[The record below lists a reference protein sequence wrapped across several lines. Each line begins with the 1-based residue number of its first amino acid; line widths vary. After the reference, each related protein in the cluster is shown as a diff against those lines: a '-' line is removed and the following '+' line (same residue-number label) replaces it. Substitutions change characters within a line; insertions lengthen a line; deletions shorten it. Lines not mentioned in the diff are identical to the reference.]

1 MTTLTYILAVLK
13 TVAGTVRFVALVW
26 RGAGF
31 LSALLGETVN
41 PLALTDEDFMFL
53 HNRFLAASGRTYYPT
68 TAEEVQN
75 CKSLCNSGVLRH
87 AGGGYKLT
95 WTNRYLLKKT

>member
-13 TVAGTVRFVALVW
+13 AVVGAVKFGALVW

-31 LSALLGETVN
+31 LPAFIGETVS
-41 PLALTDEDFMFL
+41 PLALRDEDFMFL
-53 HNRFLAASGRTYYPT
+53 HNSFLAASGRTYYPP
-68 TAEEVQN
+68 TAEEVRN

-87 AGGGYKLT
+87 VGGGYKLT
-95 WTNRYLLKKT
+95 WANRYLVKKT